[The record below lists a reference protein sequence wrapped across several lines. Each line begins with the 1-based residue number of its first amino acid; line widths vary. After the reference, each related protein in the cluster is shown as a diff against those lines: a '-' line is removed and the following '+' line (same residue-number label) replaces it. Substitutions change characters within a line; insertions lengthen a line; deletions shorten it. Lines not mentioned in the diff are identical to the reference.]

1 MLARVR
7 GPRWIVLVV
16 ALLALRL
23 PSLGAGFAFDDHV
36 HQLVLAGEPHAT
48 LRPWSLYDFGSPPG
62 PGEPEYEL
70 GAFPWWT
77 SPDLSVRFFR
87 PLTSLS
93 LALDHALFGQLALG
107 YHATSLLLFGLLL
120 TAAHALYRALGLSRL
135 AAALALAILALEDGG
150 STPVTWIAN
159 RNSLLEALCMCLAL
173 LALARRRA
181 LGDARAIGLA
191 LLGAA
196 CATASKE
203 SGIATFGLI
212 ALALLFEARG
222 ARIAPARAVA
232 GIALSIA
239 AVGLYLAWLLG
250 SGYGA
255 RSAFY
260 PVPWSAPR
268 AWIEQVGF
276 TFACAPAALST
287 PYSTD
292 LAFVQP
298 EFARALLVLALVL
311 GSPCVWLL
319 VRFSARLSV
328 PRYWLGWIALC
339 LLPQAAAPP
348 SDRLYFTATLG
359 AAPLLA
365 QALLAGWAERRWL
378 ARVPRLLVYAL
389 LLSTTLVSGAALLV
403 RQQVIAVLGR
413 EARERVLTAE
423 VGPAE
428 LGPRDAL
435 VLQSASAMAALAP
448 VAVWSFEH
456 PDDPVGFFPLQM
468 ARRGLRWT
476 RTGDMSC
483 ELACPTGAFADAPLE
498 AIYLSR
504 AGSMRVGQ
512 SWRTASFE
520 VRALEVEGG
529 YATRIELVFPR
540 SLDDARLAF
549 LAERDGRWQ
558 RLAPPAAGETIE
570 LPELERPNWYT
581 P

>member
-48 LRPWSLYDFGSPPG
+48 LRPWSLYDFGMPPG

-93 LALDHALFGQLALG
+93 LALDHALFGRIALG
-107 YHATSLLLFGLLL
+107 YHATSLALFAALLA
-120 TAAHALYRALGLSRL
+120 AAHALYRALGLSRI
-135 AAALALAILALEDGG
+135 AAALALVIFAVEDGG
-150 STPVTWIAN
+150 STPVAWIAN
-159 RNSLLEALCMCLAL
+159 RNSLLEALCMALAL

-181 LGDARAIGLA
+181 LGDARAIALA
-191 LLGAA
+191 LLGGA

-203 SGIATFGLI
+203 SGVATFGLI
-212 ALALLFEARG
+212 ALALWFEARG
-222 ARIAPARAVA
+222 ARIAPARALIGV
-232 GIALSIA
+232 ALSIA
-239 AVGLYLAWLLG
+239 AVVLYLGWLVTN
-250 SGYGA
+250 GYGA

-260 PVPWSAPR
+260 PMPWSAPR
-268 AWIEQVGF
+268 AWAEHVGF
-276 TFACAPAALST
+276 TFACAPAALTT
-287 PYSTD
+287 PFSTD
-292 LAFVQP
+292 VAFVQP
-298 EFARALLVLALVL
+298 QAARALLVLALVL
-311 GSPCVWLL
+311 GLPCVWLL
-319 VRFSARLSV
+319 VRFNARLSV
-328 PRYWLGWIALC
+328 PRFWLGWIALC

-365 QALLAGWAERRWL
+365 QGLLAGWAERRWL
-378 ARVPRLLVYAL
+378 ARGARTLVYAL
-389 LLSTTLVSGAALLV
+389 LISTTLVSGAFLLV
-403 RQQVIAVLGR
+403 RQHVLGAIGR
-413 EARERVLTAE
+413 EARERVLGAE
-423 VGPAE
+423 VGAPE
-428 LGPRDAL
+428 LGARDAL
-435 VLQSASAMAALAP
+435 VLQSASTMAALAP

-456 PDDPVGFFPLQM
+456 REDPVGYFPLQM

-476 RTGDMSC
+476 RTGEMSC
-483 ELACPTGAFADAPLE
+483 ELACLDGAFADGPLE
-498 AIYLSR
+498 AVYLSR
-504 AGSMRVGQ
+504 ARSMRAGQ

-520 VRALEVEGG
+520 VRALEVVDG

-549 LAERDGRWQ
+549 LAERDGRWR
-558 RLAPPAAGETIE
+558 RLTPPALGESIE
-570 LPELERPNWYT
+570 LPALAPPNWYT

>member
-48 LRPWSLYDFGSPPG
+48 LRPWSLYDFGEPPG
-62 PGEPEYEL
+62 PGEVEYEL

-93 LALDHALFGQLALG
+93 LALDHALFGRSALG
-107 YHATSLLLFGLLL
+107 YHATSLVLFAALLA
-120 TAAHALYRALGLSRL
+120 AAHALYRALGLSRL
-135 AAALALAILALEDGG
+135 AAALALLILALEDGG

-173 LALARRRA
+173 LALARRRV
-181 LGDARAIGLA
+181 LGDALAIALA
-191 LLGAA
+191 LFGAA

-203 SGIATFGLI
+203 SGIAAFGLV

-222 ARIAPARAVA
+222 ARIAPPRAVL

-239 AVGLYLAWLLG
+239 AVALYLAWLFS

-268 AWIEQVGF
+268 EWAAQVGF
-276 TFACAPAALST
+276 TFACAPAVLTT
-287 PYSTD
+287 PYSSD
-292 LAFVQP
+292 VAFVQP
-298 EFARALLVLALVL
+298 QAASALLVLALVL
-311 GSPCVWLL
+311 GVPCLWLL

-328 PRYWLGWIALC
+328 PRFWLGWIALC

-348 SDRLYFTATLG
+348 SDRLYFTATVG

-378 ARVPRLLVYAL
+378 ASWARTLVYAL
-389 LLSTTLVSGAALLV
+389 LISTTIVSGAVLLV
-403 RQQVIAVLGR
+403 RQHVITVLSR
-413 EARERVLTAE
+413 EARERVLEAE
-423 VGPAE
+423 VGGAE

-456 PDDPVGFFPLQM
+456 PDDPVGYFPLQM

-476 RTGDMSC
+476 RTGEMSC
-483 ELACPTGAFADAPLE
+483 ELACIEGAFADSPLE
-498 AIYLSR
+498 AVYLSR
-504 AGSMRVGQ
+504 AASMRAGQ

-520 VRALEVEGG
+520 VRALEVADG

-549 LAERDGRWQ
+549 LVEREGVWR
-558 RLAPPAAGETIE
+558 RLTPPALGETIE
-570 LPELERPNWYT
+570 LPQLAQPNWYT